1 MINEKICVTIKGKT
15 FEAICEDNL
24 KADDEAF
31 NSYAIDKICLIK
43 EILDKIS
50 VKTGTKGIVV
60 GHSKNTGNNNL
71 KLYSEFNDSLFY
83 GGIGGVLHTPV
94 TVSLPIKSDS
104 SEATVFKKVV
114 LDVKLQITTKF
125 DVSEKP
131 YFLATMLLYDKL
143 TLSNNT
149 VPSNEDDIYD
159 YMLLFWFKE
168 QLQKACLKG
177 LFKTYRYFER
187 NDEKLRGTIDIARH
201 IKLNLGQNNGKI
213 AYRYRENTT
222 NNYLNYLIVAAYTH
236 LKEKYYDLVVENID
250 SNFDLLSVIN
260 QLKND
265 TGYIRGGLKNIISK
279 NLRAITHPL
288 YTEYEELRI
297 TSIRILRDEGL
308 SIFDGEEDEAQGM
321 LFYVPDLW
329 ENFVENSMKK
339 YIGCLKDNTVK
350 LSSQTEIYV
359 LSKPNAAT
367 NKNNKDNFFFT
378 TRPDYVF
385 FNTENHKEQPLM
397 VLDAKFRPGWQDVIY
412 ANKIDSSLSGDYDKC
427 LRDMCDFGVHCT
439 GVIFP
444 FNVSPDGD
452 ADKAFVQSSENNSYY
467 SAFEHTISCYNNR
480 DSNRRD
486 SFYTIPIRIPE
497 SDKKSYSDWQSEF
510 DRYIEKDI
518 KAVDYF
524 LKELI
529 SDTNT

>member
-1 MINEKICVTIKGKT
+1 MINKKICVTIKGKT
-15 FEAICEDNL
+15 FAAIGEDNL
-24 KADDEAF
+24 TADDEAF

-50 VKTGTKGIVV
+50 VKTGTKGIII

-71 KLYSEFNDSLFY
+71 KLYSEFNGSLFF
-83 GGIGGVLHTPV
+83 GGIAGVLHIPV
-94 TVSLPIKSDS
+94 TVSLPLKSDS
-104 SEATVFKKVV
+104 SDIPVMKQVS
-114 LDVKLQITTKF
+114 LDVKLQLTTKF

-149 VPSNEDDIYD
+149 VPTSEDDIYD

-177 LFKTYRYFER
+177 LFKTYRCFEQ

-201 IKLNLGQNNGKI
+201 IKLNIGQNNGKI
-213 AYRYRENTT
+213 AYRYKENTT

-236 LKEKYYDLVVENID
+236 LKEKYYDLVVENMD

-260 QLKND
+260 RLKND
-265 TGYIRGGLKNIISK
+265 TGYIRGGLKSIISK

-288 YTEYEELRI
+288 YTEYEDLRI

-339 YIGCLKDNTVK
+339 YIGCLNDNTVK
-350 LSSQTEIYV
+350 LSSQTELYV
-359 LSKPNAAT
+359 LSKPNADIK
-367 NKNNKDNFFFT
+367 KNSKSNFFIK

-385 FNTENHKEQPLM
+385 FNAEEQPLM
-397 VLDAKFRPGWQDVIY
+397 VLDAKFRPGWQNVMST
-412 ANKIDSSLSGDYDKC
+412 KCELDSGLTGDYDKC
-427 LRDMCDFGVHCT
+427 LRDKCDFGVKDA

-444 FNVSPDGD
+444 FCT
-452 ADKAFVQSSENNSYY
+452 SENDEDLFSPNNIR
-467 SAFEHTISCYNNR
+467 HTISCYNET
-480 DSNRRD
+480 D
-486 SFYTIPIRIPE
+486 SFYTIPIRVPSCENI
-497 SDKKSYSDWQSEF
+497 SYSEWRSEF
-510 DRYIEKDI
+510 DKTLEDDI
-518 KAVDYF
+518 KAVDYIIKNNILSR
-524 LKELI
+524 LKK
-529 SDTNT
+529 DANNKVQPGG

>member
-1 MINEKICVTIKGKT
+1 MNDEKICVTIKGKT
-15 FEAICEDNL
+15 FDKIDNDNL
-24 KADDEAF
+24 IADDEAF
-31 NSYAIDKICLIK
+31 NPYAIDKICLIR
-43 EILDKIS
+43 EILDEIS
-50 VKTGTKGIVV
+50 VKTARKDFVV
-60 GHSKNTGNNNL
+60 GRSENTGNNNL
-71 KLYSEFNDSLFY
+71 KLYSEFNGSLFY
-83 GGIGGVLHTPV
+83 GGIAGVLHTSV
-94 TVSLPIKSDS
+94 MVILPKKSDS
-104 SEATVFKKVV
+104 SEATVFKKVA

-143 TLSNNT
+143 TLSNNS
-149 VPSNEDDIYD
+149 VPTSEDDIYD

-201 IKLNLGQNNGKI
+201 IKLNIGQNNGKI

-297 TSIRILRDEGL
+297 TSLRILRDEGL

-350 LSSQTEIYV
+350 LSSQTELYV
-359 LSKPNAAT
+359 LSKPNADT
-367 NKNNKDNFFFT
+367 NENSQDNFFFT

-385 FNTENHKEQPLM
+385 FTDENNEENKPLM
-397 VLDAKFRPGWQDVIY
+397 VLDAKFRPAWEDAIR
-412 ANKIDSSLSGDYDKC
+412 NKNSINSLLDDYTKC
-427 LRDMCDFGVHCT
+427 LRDMCDFAVHDT

-444 FNVSPDGD
+444 FCI
-452 ADKAFVQSSENNSYY
+452 SENDEYLFSLENIR
-467 SAFEHTISCYNNR
+467 HTISFYNKT
-480 DSNRRD
+480 D
-486 SFYTIPIRIPE
+486 SFYTIPIRIP
-497 SDKKSYSDWQSEF
+497 SCKNFAYSEWRSEF
-510 DRYIEKDI
+510 DKILEYDI

-524 LKELI
+524 LNKLNPPV
-529 SDTNT
+529 DVFP

>member
-1 MINEKICVTIKGKT
+1 MINKKICVTIKGKT
-15 FEAICEDNL
+15 FAAIGEDNL
-24 KADDEAF
+24 TADDEAF

-50 VKTGTKGIVV
+50 VKTGTKGIII

-71 KLYSEFNDSLFY
+71 KLYSEFNGSLFF
-83 GGIGGVLHTPV
+83 GGIAGVLHIPV
-94 TVSLPIKSDS
+94 TVSLPLKSDS
-104 SEATVFKKVV
+104 SDIPVMKQVS
-114 LDVKLQITTKF
+114 LDVKLQLTTKF

-149 VPSNEDDIYD
+149 VPTSEDDIYD

-177 LFKTYRYFER
+177 LFKTYRCFEQ

-201 IKLNLGQNNGKI
+201 IKLNIGQNNGKI

-260 QLKND
+260 RLKND
-265 TGYIRGGLKNIISK
+265 TGYIRGGLKSIISK

-288 YTEYEELRI
+288 YTEYEDLRI

-308 SIFDGEEDEAQGM
+308 SIFDGKDDDTEGI

-329 ENFVENSMKK
+329 ESFLENAMDK
-339 YIGCLKDNTVK
+339 YLDCLRKNTVK
-350 LSSQTEIYV
+350 LKSQEILYA
-359 LSKPNAAT
+359 LSRPGSDT
-367 NKNNKDNFFFT
+367 DKNRIENFFFE

-385 FNTENHKEQPLM
+385 YKDANPIM
-397 VLDAKFRPGWQDVIY
+397 VLDAKFRPAWESSIKNQSI
-412 ANKIDSSLSGDYDKC
+412 SSLSDDFTKC
-427 LRDMCDFGVHCT
+427 LRDMCDFGVHDA

-444 FNVSPDGD
+444 FCT
-452 ADKAFVQSSENNSYY
+452 SENDEDLFSPNNIR
-467 SAFEHTISCYNNR
+467 HTISCYNET
-480 DSNRRD
+480 D
-486 SFYTIPIRIPE
+486 SFYTIPIRVPSGE
-497 SDKKSYSDWQSEF
+497 NVSYSEWRSEF
-510 DRYIEKDI
+510 DKTLEDDI
-518 KAVDYF
+518 KSVDYIIKNNILSR
-524 LKELI
+524 LKK
-529 SDTNT
+529 DANNKVQPGG

>member
-1 MINEKICVTIKGKT
+1 MNDEKICVTIKGKT
-15 FEAICEDNL
+15 FDKIDNDNL
-24 KADDEAF
+24 IADDEAF
-31 NSYAIDKICLIK
+31 KPYDIDKINLIR
-43 EILDKIS
+43 EILDEIS
-50 VKTGTKGIVV
+50 VNTFVV

-71 KLYSEFNDSLFY
+71 KLYSEFNGSLFY
-83 GGIGGVLHTPV
+83 GGIAGVLNTPV
-94 TVSLPIKSDS
+94 TVSLPEKSDS
-104 SEATVFKKVV
+104 AEATAFKKVA

-149 VPSNEDDIYD
+149 VPTNEDDIYD

-168 QLQKACLKG
+168 QLQRACLKG
-177 LFKTYRYFER
+177 LFRTYRCFEQ

-350 LSSQTEIYV
+350 LSSQTELYV
-359 LSKPNAAT
+359 LSKPNADIEK
-367 NKNNKDNFFFT
+367 NKKSNFFIK

-385 FNTENHKEQPLM
+385 FNAKDPLM
-397 VLDAKFRPGWQDVIY
+397 VLDAKFKPGWQNVMSTECEL
-412 ANKIDSSLSGDYDKC
+412 DSSLTGDYDKC
-427 LRDMCDFGVHCT
+427 LRDMCDFGVHDT

-444 FNVSPDGD
+444 FCTSKNDDHLFSP
-452 ADKAFVQSSENNSYY
+452 ENIR
-467 SAFEHTISCYNNR
+467 HTISFYNKI
-480 DSNRRD
+480 D
-486 SFYTIPIRIPE
+486 SFYTIPIRVPSCE
-497 SDKKSYSDWQSEF
+497 NVSYSEWKSKF
-510 DRYIEKDI
+510 DKTLEHDI
-518 KAVDYF
+518 KAVDYIINNNII
-524 LKELI
+524 LSRLNKDANNKVQSGE
-529 SDTNT
+529 